1 MLFSSY
7 TFVLVFAPLTI
18 GGYHVIGRFLGRPPA
33 LLWLLLASL
42 FFYGWWNPNFLPL
55 LLGSI
60 AVNLLLGRAILAAP
74 RGAGALLALGVAL
87 NLAALGYFK
96 YAGFLATAADDLLG
110 TTLEVGAI
118 TLPLAISFF
127 TFQQIAF
134 LADCRA
140 GLIRERLPAGPYALF
155 VSFFPQ
161 LIAGP
166 IVHYRQIMPQFRV
179 EGRPRVDFL
188 LLAGGLTLFAIG
200 LCKKVLLADRIAPAA
215 DQVFDAAAAGQTLSA
230 IDAWLG
236 TFAYSFQIYFDF
248 SGYSDM
254 ALGLGLMLGVRLPAN
269 FDSPYKATGF
279 IDFWRRWHITLSH
292 FLRDYLYVPLG
303 GGRRGPSRQ
312 AVAVTVTMLLGGL
325 WHGAGWSFL
334 LWGALHGLF
343 IVGNHLLRRSAWLP
357 AEPSAGLR
365 LIFWAATFLLVSLA
379 WIPFRATDLATA
391 AAIFSALGGGVGEG
405 LLNPLRTGGL
415 CLGLLLIVVLLPN
428 GQELLARRIP
438 QLLDSLPDRRRWV
451 PAFLV
456 WSPNALW
463 AWLTLVL
470 LCGALLG
477 LRRESPFLYFQF

>member
-7 TFVLVFAPLTI
+7 AFVLLFAPLTI
-18 GGYHVIGRFLGRPPA
+18 AGYHLIGGSFGRPTA

-42 FFYGWWNPNFLPL
+42 FFYGWWNPAFLPL

-60 AVNLLLGRAILAAP
+60 AANLLLGRAILAFP
-74 RGAGALLALGVAL
+74 RAAGALLTLGVAG

-96 YAGFLATAADDLLG
+96 YAGFLASVADDLLG
-110 TTLEVGAI
+110 AALGVGAI

-134 LADCRA
+134 LADCRS

-166 IVHYRQIMPQFRV
+166 IVHYRQIMPQFQA
-179 EGRPRVDFL
+179 EGRPRADFL
-188 LLAGGLTLFAIG
+188 LLAAGLTLFAIG
-200 LCKKVLLADRIAPAA
+200 LCKKVLLADRAGPAA
-215 DQVFDAAAAGQTLSA
+215 DLVFEAAAAGQALSA
-230 IDAWLG
+230 ADAWLG

-303 GGRRGPSRQ
+303 GSRSGVSRQ
-312 AVAVTVTMLLGGL
+312 ALAVAVTMLLGGL
-325 WHGAGWSFL
+325 WHGAGWTFL

-343 IVGNHLLRRSAWLP
+343 IVSNHLLRRSGRLP
-357 AEPSAGLR
+357 ADPGAGLR
-365 LIFWAATFLLVSLA
+365 LLFWATTFLLVSLA
-379 WIPFRATDLATA
+379 WIPFRAADLATA
-391 AAIFSALGGGVGEG
+391 AAVFSALGGGGGEG
-405 LLNPLRTGGL
+405 LLAPLRTAGL
-415 CLGLLLIVVLLPN
+415 CLGLLLIAALLPN
-428 GQELLARRIP
+428 GQEILARRIP
-438 QLLDSLPDRRRWV
+438 ALLEALPPRRRWV
-451 PAFLV
+451 PAILV
-456 WSPNALW
+456 WSPGALW
-463 AWLTLVL
+463 AAVTLL
-470 LCGALLG
+470 LLGAALLG
-477 LRRESPFLYFQF
+477 LRQESPFLYFQF